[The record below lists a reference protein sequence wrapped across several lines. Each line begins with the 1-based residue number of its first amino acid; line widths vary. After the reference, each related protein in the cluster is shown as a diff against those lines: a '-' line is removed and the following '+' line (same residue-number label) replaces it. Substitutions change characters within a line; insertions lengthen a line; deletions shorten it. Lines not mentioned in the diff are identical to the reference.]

1 MKRLWMGTVSAV
13 LAVLMW
19 SPPVHA
25 RGASV
30 DAFLRSPADR
40 SLPSSAANASQRGL
54 RINSVEGRLGVPT
67 FVFSERAL
75 SSTSAPKAARPLT
88 KASVNASAR
97 EHLRGVADLY
107 RLGSADVD
115 GAELRQVHL
124 PKDNDG
130 AVIATYGRRVN
141 GIEVF
146 RNEVKVVMDPSQQL
160 VAISGYLQPR
170 NKDDEK
176 NAQASAFRVSAPQ
189 AIARAFHDV
198 TGSTLDARALA
209 PTGSQGD
216 YSHYQ
221 VDRNLLSTHGFGDAP
236 RAKKVL
242 FPLPDGL
249 VPAYYVEVNAG
260 PATNPDANYTAFVVN
275 AQDGSVLFKHDL
287 TKSESFTYRVW
298 ADPATKLPYDG
309 PQGNDATPHPTGTPN
324 GHQEPLDNPANLVT
338 LQNYPFSKDDP
349 WLPANAQVTQGNNV
363 DAYADLGG
371 GDGYQEGFDLRAP
384 LSNAGSRTFDYTFDV
399 TKSPAFSI
407 EQRQAAVV
415 NLFYVTNFLHDWF
428 YDAGFDEASGNAQM
442 SNYGRGGLEGD
453 SLRVEAQDYGGRNNA
468 NMATPADGA
477 RPRMQQYIFDGVA
490 ELTVSEPSPIARGYA
505 TYNASFGA
513 RVYDIT
519 GDFVE
524 PPTHA
529 DPATALAYRLGC
541 SDANGADPYGGQKP
555 FEGKIA
561 LIERGSCGFAYKAL
575 NAQRAGAV
583 AVIITNSATGAMTT
597 MGASGV
603 AAVDNAITVPALL
616 VTKPDGDGWR
626 GALATAAV
634 KGRLRRNADLDRDGT
649 LDNEIIAHEWG
660 HYISNRLVGNGSGLT
675 NNQGGSMGEGWG
687 DFHAMMLSVREE
699 DRNRAGNNNWQATY
713 GMAGYTQAGG
723 RNNGYY
729 WGIRRVPFSTDLTK
743 NGLTLRHMADGTTI
757 PANVPSNPD
766 YAGSN
771 NAEVH
776 NSGEVWATMLWE
788 CYASLLNA
796 HPFAEAQDRMKRYL
810 VASYKATPSSPT
822 FLEGRDALLS
832 VVAAADPAD
841 YARFVA
847 AFAKRGAGFGAR
859 VADRDSADHIGVVES
874 YQTGNAL
881 EVVSVTLD
889 DSSVGCDKD
898 GILDAG
904 ETGLLRVTLRN
915 VGAESV
921 NGVTAT
927 AAFNESSA
935 GVTATFGGG
944 NTLTFGNIAR
954 GGTAV
959 ATIPVSLTAAP
970 AQANGALAVV
980 GVDVTFPITL
990 LQGGTVHEFRTNV
1003 NYDEV
1008 ANSSNTDYV
1017 ETQNTSW
1024 TNSTFNYRPLWQNG
1038 HATTGYWHAAN
1049 ESQSR
1054 DIRLTSPLF
1063 NAAAGQ
1069 NFVLSFYHRHSFESA
1084 VVSGQWVHFDGAVI
1098 EVSVDEGPWE
1108 NWLEGLSDAEYAA
1121 QIQANAL
1128 TVIDVGN
1135 VYVGGW
1141 RGFVRMSAGYP
1152 SFRPVSINFGRQFEG
1167 HQVRVRFR
1175 VGTDDFVGAYG
1186 WDVANIRVT
1195 GITNSTPFY
1204 SRVAES
1210 ASPTCNVAPI
1220 AEPGTSQTVTEY
1232 IVNPNGT
1239 RTLRVITLNGSASFD
1254 PDAAAGST
1262 LTYAW
1267 TQIGGPA
1274 VTLTGADTATP
1285 SFSAQVPTST
1295 IFTFQLVVSDGTDSS
1310 HPRVVQVLVNNTN
1323 AAPVAVARVKD
1334 NGPTTVDERSGSVT
1348 LDATAST
1355 DADGEPLAF
1364 GWTQTAGPTVTL
1376 DSATSA
1382 TPTFTPPEV
1391 TADTAFTFRLLA
1403 TDGIAVSAP
1412 ATITITVRNVD
1423 RAPVANAGENQTV
1436 NQGTQVT
1443 LNGTATDADGDTI
1456 TYAWTQTSG
1465 PSVTLTGADTSAAT
1479 FTAPSVTGESVVL
1492 GFSLVAT
1499 AAGQASEASTVTVTV
1514 TRTNTKPVVSATSSY
1529 TVHEGSGVK
1538 LTATGTD
1545 ADGDELTYRWVQVA
1559 GPTVK
1564 LDDAD
1569 KAQAYFVAPQVSET
1583 TIFLFR
1589 VRANDGLANS
1599 DTVDV
1604 AVTVRNLTDSGGCTA
1619 AGGSATS
1626 ALLPALAMLGLA
1638 LRRRRK

>member
-19 SPPVHA
+19 SPPVSA

-75 SSTSAPKAARPLT
+75 NATSAPKAARPLT

-189 AIARAFHDV
+189 AIARAFQDV
-198 TGSTLDARALA
+198 TGASLDARALA
-209 PTGSQGD
+209 PAGSQGD
-216 YSHYQ
+216 YSHYS

-249 VPAYYVEVNAG
+249 VPAYYVEINAG
-260 PATNPDANYTAFVVN
+260 LASNPDANYVAFVVN

-287 TKSESFTYRVW
+287 TKSEAFTYRVW
-298 ADPATKLPYDG
+298 ADPTTKLPYDG
-309 PQGNDATPHPTGTPN
+309 PQGNDATPHPTGTPD
-324 GHQEPLDNPANLVT
+324 GHQEPLDNPSNLVT
-338 LQNYPFSKDDP
+338 LQNFPFSKDDP
-349 WLPANAQVTQGNNV
+349 WLPANAQVTTGNNV

-371 GDGYQEGFDLRAP
+371 TDGYQEGIDLRAP

-399 TKSPAFSI
+399 TKSPASSS
-407 EQRQAAVV
+407 EQRLAAVV

-453 SLRVEAQDYGGRNNA
+453 SLRVEAQDFGGRNNA

-490 ELTVSEPSPIARGYA
+490 ELTVSEPSPIARGYG
-505 TYNASFGA
+505 TYNASFG
-513 RVYDIT
+513 RTVYDVSA
-519 GDFVE
+519 DFVE

-529 DPATALAYRLGC
+529 DPKTATAYRLGC
-541 SDANGADPYGGQKP
+541 SDENGTDPYGGQKP

-561 LIERGSCGFAYKAL
+561 LIERGSCGFAYKTL

-583 AVIITNSATGAMTT
+583 GVIITNSATGVMTT

-603 AAVDNAITVPALL
+603 AAVDNAITIPALL

-634 KGRLRRNADLDRDGT
+634 KGRMRRNADLDRDGT

-687 DFHAMMLSVREE
+687 DFHAMLLSVREE
-699 DRNRAGNNNWQATY
+699 DRNRAGNNNWQGTY

-796 HPFAEAQDRMKRYL
+796 HPFGEAQDRMKRYL

-841 YARFVA
+841 YQRFVA

-874 YQTGNAL
+874 YHTGNAL

-915 VGAESV
+915 VGADNV
-921 NGVTAT
+921 AGVTAT

-935 GVTATFGGG
+935 GVEATFGGG

-970 AQANGALAVV
+970 AQSNGALAVV
-980 GVDVTFPITL
+980 GVDLTFPVTL
-990 LQGGTVHEFRTNV
+990 LPGGTVHEFRTNV

-1008 ANSSNTDYV
+1008 ANSSDTDYV

-1049 ESQSR
+1049 ESESR

-1063 NAAAGQ
+1063 NVAEGQ
-1069 NFVLSFYHRHSFESA
+1069 DFILSFFHRHSFESA
-1084 VVSGQWVHFDGAVI
+1084 YIQGRWVHFDAGVI

-1108 NWLEGLSDAEYAA
+1108 NWYLYLTAAERLL
-1121 QIQANAL
+1121 L
-1128 TVIDVGN
+1128 TNQGNIDTGN
-1135 VYVGGW
+1135 PYVGGW
-1141 RGFVRMSAGYP
+1141 PGYVRMSTNYP
-1152 SFRPVSINFGRQFEG
+1152 SFIPAQTNFRRVFGG
-1167 HQVRVRFR
+1167 HQVRLRFR
-1175 VGTDDFVGAYG
+1175 LGTDDFVGAYG
-1186 WDVANIRVT
+1186 WDVANIRVR

-1204 SRVAES
+1204 SRVAEAGS
-1210 ASPTCNVAPI
+1210 GTCNVAPI
-1220 AEPGTSQTVTEY
+1220 AEPGISQTVTEY
-1232 IVNPNGT
+1232 IVNPDGT

-1254 PDAAAGST
+1254 PDAVAGGT

-1285 SFSAQVPTST
+1285 SFTAEVPAAT
-1295 IFTFQLVVSDGTDSS
+1295 IFTFQLVVGDGTDSS
-1310 HPRVVQVLVNNTN
+1310 HPRVVQVLVNNVN
-1323 AAPVAVARVKD
+1323 AAPIAVARVKD

-1348 LDATAST
+1348 LDATGSS
-1355 DADGEPLAF
+1355 DADGEPLDFA
-1364 GWTQTAGPTVTL
+1364 WTQTAGPAVEL
-1376 DSATSA
+1376 DDDTSA

-1391 TADTAFTFRLLA
+1391 TADTAFTFTLVA
-1403 TDGIAVSAP
+1403 SDGIAASAP
-1412 ATITITVRNVD
+1412 ATLTITVRNVD
-1423 RAPVANAGENQTV
+1423 RAPVANAGVNQTV
-1436 NQGTQVT
+1436 NQGSQVT
-1443 LNGTATDADGDTI
+1443 LNGSATDEDGDTI
-1456 TYAWTQTSG
+1456 TYAWTQTAG
-1465 PSVTLTGADTSAAT
+1465 PSVTLTGADSATAT
-1479 FTAPSVTGESVVL
+1479 FTAPSVTGNSVDL
-1492 GFSLVAT
+1492 TFSLVAT
-1499 AAGQASEASTVTVTV
+1499 AAGQASAARTVTVTV

-1564 LDDAD
+1564 LDGAET
-1569 KAQAYFVAPQVSET
+1569 AQAYFVAPEVSET

-1589 VRANDGLANS
+1589 VRANDGVANS